1 MRKIFLLIVPVLMLV
16 SCNNKPASS
25 ETTAPT
31 DNTTTTTT
39 NEVPAPPITNDNSGA
54 GLVPAQVW
62 EEFKGPVSDAS
73 VTATLD
79 GKPIATV
86 TTNDSGL
93 YAYKGLVKGNKYTFT
108 VKKGTQTS
116 SSQTIVY
123 DGTNN
128 SLPNFQLK

>member
-1 MRKIFLLIVPVLMLV
+1 MKKIFLLIVPVLMLV

-25 ETTAPT
+25 ETTPST
-31 DNTTTTTT
+31 DTAATTTV
-39 NEVPAPPITNDNSGA
+39 EEPAPPATSDNSGA

-62 EEFKGPVSDAS
+62 EELKGPVSDAS

-79 GKPIATV
+79 GKPIATA
-86 TTNDSGL
+86 TTNDSGK
-93 YAYKGLVKGNKYTFT
+93 YAYKGLIKGNKYTFT
-108 VKKGTQTS
+108 VKKGTQTA

-123 DGTNN
+123 DGTDN